1 MNFSRQYLVGLAA
14 ETNFI
19 KDTLEKVLRLAEIL
33 KFLNTDVVFKNK
45 LALKGG
51 TAINLTAVELP
62 RLSVDIDLDLAVNV
76 SKEELPEL
84 KETFKTRLTDYM
96 WQEGYSVADTREHFA
111 LTSFLFNYVN
121 NAGNRDS
128 IKVEI
133 NFLDR
138 CHVFPLETKRLSS
151 KGIVENFDVLTL
163 NTTELYASKINAL
176 LSRATPR
183 DLYDVNAMLENNIIS
198 DTDSLRKC
206 LIFYNAIAGDYDFR
220 KLNYKNIESL
230 NYTKFK
236 TQLKPVIAKDD
247 KFDIEK
253 AKTSVIEYIKNL
265 LILTENENEFLDK
278 MQDGLYV
285 PKLLFDNEEIVSN
298 VVNHP
303 AVLWRIR
310 KQITD

>member
-1 MNFSRQYLVGLAA
+1 MNYSRQYLASLAA
-14 ETNFI
+14 DTNFI

-51 TAINLTAVELP
+51 TAINLTAIELP
-62 RLSVDIDLDLAVNV
+62 RLSVDIDLDLAINV
-76 SKEELPEL
+76 KKEELPDL
-84 KETFKTRLTDYM
+84 KEKFKTRLTDYM
-96 WQEGYSVADTREHFA
+96 WQEGYSLADTRDHFA
-111 LTSFLFNYVN
+111 LTSFVFNYVN
-121 NAGNRDS
+121 TAGNRDN

-138 CHVFPLETKRLSS
+138 CHVFPLETKSLIS
-151 KGIVENFDVLTL
+151 KGIVENFEILTL
-163 NTTELYASKINAL
+163 NSTELYASKINAL

-183 DLYDVNAMLENNIIS
+183 DLYDVNAMLENNLIA

-206 LIFYNAIAGDYDFR
+206 LVFYNAIAGDYDIQ

-230 NYTKFK
+230 NYAKFK

-265 LILTENENEFLDK
+265 LTLTDNEKEFLSK
-278 MQDGLYV
+278 MQNKIYS
-285 PKLLFDNEEIVSN
+285 PELLFDDENTITN
-298 VVNHP
+298 IVNHP
-303 AVLWRIR
+303 AVLWRV
-310 KQITD
+310 KKDD

>member
-1 MNFSRQYLVGLAA
+1 MNYSRQYLASLAA
-14 ETNFI
+14 DTNFI

-51 TAINLTAVELP
+51 TAINLTAIELP
-62 RLSVDIDLDLAVNV
+62 RLSVDIDLDLAINV
-76 SKEELPEL
+76 KKEELPDL
-84 KETFKTRLTDYM
+84 KEKFKTRLTDYM
-96 WQEGYSVADTREHFA
+96 WQEGYSLADTRDHFA
-111 LTSFLFNYVN
+111 LTSFVFNYVN
-121 NAGNRDS
+121 NAGNRDN

-138 CHVFPLETKRLSS
+138 CHVFPLETKSLIS
-151 KGIVENFDVLTL
+151 KGIVENFEILTL
-163 NTTELYASKINAL
+163 NSTELYASKINAL

-183 DLYDVNAMLENNIIS
+183 DLYDVNAMLENNLIA

-206 LIFYNAIAGDYDFR
+206 LVFYNAIAGDYDIQ

-230 NYTKFK
+230 NYAKFK

-265 LILTENENEFLDK
+265 LTLTDNEKEFLSK
-278 MQDGLYV
+278 MQNKIYS
-285 PKLLFDNEEIVSN
+285 PELLFDDENTITN
-298 VVNHP
+298 IVNHP
-303 AVLWRIR
+303 AALWRV
-310 KQITD
+310 KKDD